1 MRKITQI
8 LTAIFLLLSGAAYA
22 QNKADILILNKEYS
36 KALVELE
43 KQINEKP
50 SAQLYQKIGA
60 IYENQQNYQKAI
72 SAYLNGLRFDEK
84 NATLMGEAA
93 GCFAILGNN
102 HDAIT
107 YYKEAVASAPN
118 NLVLAGKLGR
128 VYINEKKYKVAYK
141 VFTGIYERDSSNVY
155 WNKQLAYC
163 AYKNFDRKKAVHLYE
178 KVIELNPRDHGS
190 YINLIHAK
198 KKKKEGGKI
207 MSLIEKGLVQ
217 FPENPELLLEKATY
231 YYKTKQY
238 VEAAD
243 QYELF
248 LKTQEDLLYETEM
261 NYGIATYFAGRFDRA
276 LEIFS
281 ELMALN
287 PNDPLVV
294 YYKGLCF
301 KRQKK
306 YEDAEKY
313 MQWAIEGST
322 PDYVAEMYHHLGQ
335 ILGQQRKFKESIAA
349 LEKAHKIKPDKYEVL
364 FEIATTYEE
373 YNSNKTLALNYY
385 NIYLKEAGE
394 KAKNVNYALD
404 RIERIKEDLFFEE

>member
-155 WNKQLAYC
+155 WNKQLA
-163 AYKNFDRKKAVHLYE
+163 
-178 KVIELNPRDHGS
+178 
-190 YINLIHAK
+190 
-198 KKKKEGGKI
+198 
-207 MSLIEKGLVQ
+207 
-217 FPENPELLLEKATY
+217 
-231 YYKTKQY
+231 
-238 VEAAD
+238 
-243 QYELF
+243 
-248 LKTQEDLLYETEM
+248 
-261 NYGIATYFAGRFDRA
+261 
-276 LEIFS
+276 
-281 ELMALN
+281 
-287 PNDPLVV
+287 
-294 YYKGLCF
+294 
-301 KRQKK
+301 
-306 YEDAEKY
+306 
-313 MQWAIEGST
+313 
-322 PDYVAEMYHHLGQ
+322 
-335 ILGQQRKFKESIAA
+335 
-349 LEKAHKIKPDKYEVL
+349 
-364 FEIATTYEE
+364 
-373 YNSNKTLALNYY
+373 
-385 NIYLKEAGE
+385 
-394 KAKNVNYALD
+394 
-404 RIERIKEDLFFEE
+404 